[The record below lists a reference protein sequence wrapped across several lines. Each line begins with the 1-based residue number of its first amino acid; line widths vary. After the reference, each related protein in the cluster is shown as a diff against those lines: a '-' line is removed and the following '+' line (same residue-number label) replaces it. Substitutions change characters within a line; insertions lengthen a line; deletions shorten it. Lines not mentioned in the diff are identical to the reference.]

1 MIAVLSCSLNLHA
14 YNSFWNHHAYNK
26 AASLMAQ
33 GVKNPPAMQATG
45 VLSLGWEDPLE
56 KEMTAHSTILTWR
69 IPWTDAESDTT

>member
-1 MIAVLSCSLNLHA
+1 MIAVLSCSLNL
-14 YNSFWNHHAYNK
+14 HAYNK

-56 KEMTAHSTILTWR
+56 KEMTTLSSIFA
-69 IPWTDAESDTT
+69 